1 MAKIDFGGVT
11 ENVVTREEYPLAL
24 CRKALKNETIAV
36 IGYGVQAP
44 AQALNLKDNGF
55 KVIVG
60 ARKWDRAKQDG
71 WKPGVDLFSIEEACQ
86 KDSLDMTDAD
96 RADIRQRVATA
107 SERYVVITHGTDTMT
122 DTANVLADIPDK
134 VIVLTGAM
142 APAKFRSSD
151 ATFNIGC
158 AIGAVQLAQPG
169 VYIAMNG
176 RVLPAGSVR
185 KNREK
190 GRFEIVS

>member
-1 MAKIDFGGVT
+1 MNDLKLRIITTGGPIDKSYFDALSAYQIGSPQIVT
-11 ENVVTREEYPLAL
+11 VLAESNIGFEYVL
-24 CRKALKNETIAV
+24 
-36 IGYGVQAP
+36 
-44 AQALNLKDNGF
+44 
-55 KVIVG
+55 
-60 ARKWDRAKQDG
+60 
-71 WKPGVDLFSIEEACQ
+71 EEACQ

-96 RADIRQRVATA
+96 RADIRQRVSAA
-107 SERYVVITHGTDTMT
+107 PERHVLITHGTDTMT
-122 DTANVLADIPDK
+122 DTAKVLADIPDK

-142 APAKFRSSD
+142 APAKFRSGD

-185 KNREK
+185 KNRER
-190 GRFEIVS
+190 GRFEVVS